1 MSQKFR
7 LGCSNASGSRD
18 TNTDDDNPSLRHQLE
33 GTFNKHCSKSSGKTV
48 HAEATLMGLVSYLA
62 SSNDARVNYGE
73 PVKTDD
79 LQSLEQLIDPVGPPF
94 NG

>member
-1 MSQKFR
+1 MSQK
-7 LGCSNASGSRD
+7 GSRN
-18 TNTDDDNPSLRHQLE
+18 TNTVNEEPSLRHQLE
-33 GTFNKHCSKSSGKTV
+33 DTFNKHCSNSSGKTV

-62 SSNDARVNYGE
+62 SSNNARVNYGE
-73 PVKTDD
+73 PIKTDD